1 MRRHEQTG
9 IAVITLFAALAMPVG
24 LAAQDDAAPA
34 KKAQH
39 HHYKFI
45 DLGTFGGPGS
55 YFIFTSSTLNNEG
68 VATGTADTSTPD
80 PYAPFCFSPD
90 CLVTH
95 TFRWQGDTL
104 SDLGALPGVNGS
116 LPNAIN
122 ANGAIAGISENG
134 AIDPATGF
142 AEYEGVVWQDGQIIN
157 LGTFGGNFSYAG
169 DINDQGQVAG
179 FALTTK
185 PDSFFLGNLCFNN
198 PFATQMLAFVW
209 QGGALQNLGTLGG
222 PDSCAYWINQRGEVA
237 GMSFTNST
245 INPSTG
251 FPTTHPFVW
260 NGRHMLDVGSLGG
273 TLALGAGVVP
283 LNDRGEMV
291 GFSNLAGDAI
301 FHPFHWTKSKGMED
315 LGTLGGNNG
324 EANSINDAGMIVGKA
339 DLPGSKTHDAF
350 LWTRKAGMKD
360 LGTQD
365 GDPCSNA
372 LAINSKGQIVG
383 GSTDCSNFLHAF
395 LWEDGGPMIDLN
407 SFLPPGSGATLT
419 EATFINDRGEISV
432 QAVFSNGDNH
442 AALLI
447 PCGGNDDDCQGDS
460 IGRSNTSAHPAARG
474 QLDEYKL
481 PRRWIVLKNSFRKY

>member
-1 MRRHEQTG
+1 MKSRPLTC
-9 IAVITLFAALAMPVG
+9 ITVMTLFAALAIPAQ
-24 LAAQDDAAPA
+24 LAAQ
-34 KKAQH
+34 H
-39 HHYKFI
+39 TRYKFI
-45 DLGTFGGPGS
+45 DLGTFGGSGS
-55 YFIFTSSTLNNEG
+55 YFIFTSSTLSKEG
-68 VATGTADTSTPD
+68 VATGTADTSTLD
-80 PYAPFCFSPD
+80 PYAPFCFSPE

-95 TFRWQGDTL
+95 TFQWRDGTL

-116 LPNAIN
+116 IPNGIN
-122 ANGAIAGISENG
+122 ASGAIAGISENG

-142 AEYEGVVWQDGQIIN
+142 AEYEGVVWQDGKIIN

-179 FALTTK
+179 FALTTT

-209 QGGALQNLGTLGG
+209 QGAALQNLGTLGG

-237 GMSFTNST
+237 GMSFTNSK

-260 NGRHMLDVGSLGG
+260 NGRRILDVGSLGG

-291 GFSNLAGDAI
+291 GFSNLAGDAT
-301 FHPFHWTKSKGMED
+301 FHPFRWTKSEGMED

-339 DLPGSKTHDAF
+339 DLPGPLPQTHDAF
-350 LWTRKAGMKD
+350 LWRNGVMTD

-372 LAINSKGQIVG
+372 MHINSKGQIVG
-383 GSTDCSNFLHAF
+383 GSSDCHNFLHAF
-395 LWEDGGPMIDLN
+395 LWENGGPMIDLN
-407 SFLPPGSGATLT
+407 TFLPPSSGVTLT

-432 QAVFSNGDNH
+432 QAVFSHGDNH

-447 PCGGNDDDCQGDS
+447 PCDGNDEGCQDGS
-460 IGRSNTSAHPAARG
+460 IRAGTSSGHPATRG
-474 QLDEYKL
+474 QLDQYKL
-481 PRRWIVLKNSFRKY
+481 PRRGIGRRNSVGRD